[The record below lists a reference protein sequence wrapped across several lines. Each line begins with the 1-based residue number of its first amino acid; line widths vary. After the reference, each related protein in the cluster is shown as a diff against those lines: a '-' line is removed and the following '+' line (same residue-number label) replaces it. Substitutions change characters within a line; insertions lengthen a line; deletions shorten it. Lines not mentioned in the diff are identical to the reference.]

1 SRIVLNH
8 PSLYSDAERVEAETF
23 LRANPLPQRA
33 PASVPH
39 DAFAAETS
47 IGFSPDGDATIAAWR
62 EQGCP
67 LPAPHEIKVAAI
79 RAMAR
84 AHGARLFI
92 ETGAYKG
99 QTLAAVRDLFDRVIS
114 IELDPELHLAAAQRF
129 AGDSGVLC
137 IQGDSGFELAA

>member
-1 SRIVLNH
+1 SVEAIKHNNCLNYCSSYRREVWETIGGYNPNMSFGYEDWDFWVGAKEKAFIFAYVAEPLFRYRVKLNSMVKEARSLDRHLRSRIVLNH

-62 EQGCP
+62 EQG
-67 LPAPHEIKVAAI
+67 
-79 RAMAR
+79 
-84 AHGARLFI
+84 
-92 ETGAYKG
+92 
-99 QTLAAVRDLFDRVIS
+99 
-114 IELDPELHLAAAQRF
+114 
-129 AGDSGVLC
+129 
-137 IQGDSGFELAA
+137 